1 MRIVLQPNNGPDT
14 QKASGPFVRLLEDT
28 LLTATNLSDVGRA
41 GHADHGYPVP
51 HYSCYR
57 HSCFVIHGRL
67 VEPGNNRCNTRDGLH
82 EE

>member
-1 MRIVLQPNNGPDT
+1 M
-14 QKASGPFVRLLEDT
+14 EYT
-28 LLTATNLSDVGRA
+28 LLTATNLSDGGR
-41 GHADHGYPVP
+41 ADHGYPVP

>member
-1 MRIVLQPNNGPDT
+1 M
-14 QKASGPFVRLLEDT
+14 EYT
-28 LLTATNLSDVGRA
+28 LLTATNLSDGGR
-41 GHADHGYPVP
+41 ADHGYPVP

-57 HSCFVIHGRL
+57 HSCFVIRGRL